1 MSPAPPAIGFDATLV
16 RRDRVT
22 GTERYIIELLHA
34 LGTIVPPAQPVLV
47 FCRPEGRERLSHL
60 PPHFRLVVGPT
71 DNRVL
76 SDQLWLPA
84 AILRHWPAFV
94 HYPSLAPG
102 FVTPRP
108 FVLTVLDLTHRLY
121 PETSSFGGRYYYGP
135 LFEVAIRSPLLRH
148 VITISKATADGLAQV
163 YGRLRPPVT
172 PVLLGGADTLRP
184 VAPDVVERVRAR
196 FELPARYVLAVGTIE
211 PRKNLR
217 VLLEAMA
224 RLGPERAPGVVL
236 ALVGRQGW
244 GKLIPGAAE
253 RTRPLGR
260 VSDEEL
266 AALYCGATCFVSPS
280 LYEGF
285 GLPLLE
291 AMGCGTPCL
300 AADIA
305 VYREV
310 GGDACLFA
318 DPHDPEAFAAA
329 IVRLV
334 EEPELR
340 ERCREAGRRRAA
352 ELTYERTG
360 AATWAIYRSLLG
372 AAVEGG

>member
-22 GTERYIIELLHA
+22 GIERHTVELLGA
-34 LGTIVPPAQPVLV
+34 LGAIVPPTQPVVV

-60 PPHFRLVVGPT
+60 PPHFRLVVGPS

-84 AILRHWPAFV
+84 AIARCWPAFV
-94 HYPSLAPG
+94 HYTSIAPG
-102 FVTPRP
+102 LVTPRP
-108 FVLTVLDLTHRLY
+108 FVLTVYDLTHRLY
-121 PETSSFGGRYYYGP
+121 PEARSVGGRFYYGP

-148 VITISKATADGLAQV
+148 VITISQATADGLAQV

-172 PVLLGGADTLRP
+172 PTLLGHTDRLRP
-184 VAPDVVERVRAR
+184 VAPDVALRVRER
-196 FELPARYVLAVGTIE
+196 FGLPPRYVLAVGTIE

-217 VLLEAMA
+217 VLLEAMG
-224 RLGPERAPGVVL
+224 RLGERAPGVVL

-244 GKLIPGAAE
+244 GELVPGAAE

-266 AALYCGATCFVSPS
+266 AALYCGATGFVSPS

-285 GLPLLE
+285 GLPLVE
-291 AMGCGTPCL
+291 AMACGTPCL
-300 AADIA
+300 ASDIP

-310 GGDACLFA
+310 CGAACLYA

-340 ERCREAGRRRAA
+340 ERYREAGRRRAA
-352 ELTYERTG
+352 ELTYDRTA
-360 AATWAIYRSLLG
+360 AATWAVYRTLLG
-372 AAVEGG
+372 GAVEGG